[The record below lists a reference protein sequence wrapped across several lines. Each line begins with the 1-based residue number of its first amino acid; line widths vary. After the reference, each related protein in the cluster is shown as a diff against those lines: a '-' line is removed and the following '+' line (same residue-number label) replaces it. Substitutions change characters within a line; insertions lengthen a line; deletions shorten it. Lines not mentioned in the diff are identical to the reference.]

1 MVDEFGGTI
10 GIVTLEDILE
20 ELVGEIWDEHDEVI
34 QDIEKKSDDE
44 YEVMGSANVEKLF
57 EELEI
62 EQELQVVTVSG
73 WVMEQLGH
81 IPSAGESF
89 TCENLKVSV
98 LEMNGK
104 RTGKIKI
111 ERQKEAEDMI

>member
-1 MVDEFGGTI
+1 M
-10 GIVTLEDILE
+10 
-20 ELVGEIWDEHDEVI
+20 
-34 QDIEKKSDDE
+34 
-44 YEVMGSANVEKLF
+44 
-57 EELEI
+57 
-62 EQELQVVTVSG
+62 TVSG

-104 RTGKIKI
+104 RTGQIKI
-111 ERQKEAEDMI
+111 ERQKEAEDMS